1 MDNLGKKIEKNE
13 SKNIYK
19 DIELMFD
26 QILEEIELQLSNI
39 ENKINSLHEEAKSTL
54 RKGDKC
60 EAKRIL
66 REKKNCEEVKN
77 SIGET
82 LQLLE
87 EQITIYN
94 TSNKNEEIINIIK
107 QTNKQIK
114 EKNNILINKEEPILQ
129 SIKDKENKLEGFESK
144 AEELQEEAKSY
155 LKENNKS

>member
-1 MDNLGKKIEKNE
+1 MDNLDIKIGKSE
-13 SKNIYK
+13 SKRIYE

-26 QILEEIELQLSNI
+26 QTLEEIELQLSNI
-39 ENKINSLHEEAKSTL
+39 ESKMNNLNEEAESTL
-54 RKGDKC
+54 KKGNKNG
-60 EAKRIL
+60 AKRIL
-66 REKKNCEEVKN
+66 REKKNYEEVKN

-87 EQITIYN
+87 EQITIYY

-129 SIKDKENKLEGFESK
+129 SIKDKENKMERL
-144 AEELQEEAKSY
+144 LIKS
-155 LKENNKS
+155 